1 MIDKLKILQE
11 LKKHLRKHYSTSVK
25 DVILFGSQS
34 IGKGKADSDFD
45 ILVVL
50 TKPYSKKDEE
60 KILDICYEI
69 DLKYNILIDIH
80 LLSQNELNTLRG
92 KQPIYLNALS
102 KGIYA

>member
-1 MIDKLKILQE
+1 MIDKLQILQE
-11 LKKHLRKHYSTSVK
+11 LKKHLQKHYAASVK

-34 IGKGKADSDFD
+34 IGNVKADSDFD

-50 TKPYSKKDEE
+50 TKPYSREDEE

-69 DLKYNILIDIH
+69 DLRYNILIDIH
-80 LLSQNELNTLRG
+80 LLSQNELNSLRG

-102 KGIYA
+102 KGVYA